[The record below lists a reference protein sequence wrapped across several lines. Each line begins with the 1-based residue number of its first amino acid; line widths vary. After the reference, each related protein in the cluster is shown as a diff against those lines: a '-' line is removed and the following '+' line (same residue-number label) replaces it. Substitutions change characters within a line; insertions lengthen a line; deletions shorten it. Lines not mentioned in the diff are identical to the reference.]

1 MLAGAY
7 AFVDLETTGC
17 NPVYDRITEIAI
29 VSVRDGAVTERWQQ
43 LLDPGMSIPEAIQSL
58 TGITN
63 AMVAGQPAFED
74 VADEVQRRLDG
85 VTFVAHNARFDHG
98 FLRNALKRCNLTL
111 RGPVLCTVKLSRRLF
126 PQHARHNLDA
136 IIARHGLTCAARHRA
151 LGDAEATWQFV
162 AQVAASGIADLAQ
175 HIDTLT
181 QRPSLPAR
189 LSWEALD
196 AIPDTPGVYLFY
208 DERDTPLYV
217 GKSVRLRSRVLAH
230 FAADHSSHREMQMAQ
245 QTARVEWRES
255 AGELGALLREAQLVK
270 DLAPVY
276 NRQLRRHATLVSI
289 RWSGAADGIPEIV
302 GGSDIAG
309 DGLAHL
315 HGLFRSK
322 AQAKKALLGLADEYR
337 LCLRLAG
344 LEKPAPGA
352 CFRHQVGKCGGAC
365 AGHEPLLAHQARLAA
380 ALAKLKLVSW
390 PWSGAIGIRERQP
403 GRRTRGA
410 ARGRSLVLPRHVSQ
424 RGRAARA
431 RALRAPPCLRHGHL
445 QAAGEAPDAQS
456 PPAGGAVRAC
466 GSGFIRTIRFV
477 GPASARHLCGS
488 EFIRTIVRLK
498 PDPHQTPAPAARK
511 NAAGRR
517 SGRCCTPPSPRR
529 RGIARQG
536 APRARGSSAACPPRA
551 RCETPCTKARS
562 SGLNTCRAASS
573 GEHIAIS
580 PRCVRKRM

>member
-29 VSVRDGAVTERWQQ
+29 VSVRDGVVTERWQQ
-43 LLDPGMSIPEAIQSL
+43 LLDPGVSIPEAIQSL

-74 VADEVQRRLDG
+74 VAHEVQRRLDG

-98 FLRNALKRCNLTL
+98 FLRNALKRCGLAL

-136 IIARHGLTCAARHRA
+136 IIARHGLACAARHRA

-162 AQVAASGIADLAQ
+162 AQLAASGADLAP

-181 QRPSLPAR
+181 RRPALPAR
-189 LSWEALD
+189 VSWDELD

-217 GKSVRLRSRVLAH
+217 GKSVRLRSRVLSH

-245 QTARVEWRES
+245 QTARVEWQPA

-276 NRQLRRHATLVSI
+276 NRQLRRHAALVSI
-289 RWSGAADGIPEIV
+289 RWDGAPDAVPEIV
-302 GGSDIAG
+302 AG
-309 DGLAHL
+309 VAGHGLEHL

-322 AQAKKALLGLADEYR
+322 AQAKRALLGLAEEHR
-337 LCLRLAG
+337 LCLRLLG

-365 AGHEPLLAHQARLAA
+365 DGREHLLQHQARLAT
-380 ALAKLKLVSW
+380 ALTKLKLVSW
-390 PWSGAIGIRERQP
+390 PWDGAIGIREREPQT
-403 GRRTRGA
+403 GREELHVVDRWCYLGSF
-410 ARGRSLVLPRHVSQ
+410 RSEQELRE
-424 RGRAARA
+424 
-431 RALRAPPCLRHGHL
+431 RAPP
-445 QAAGEAPDAQS
+445 
-456 PPAGGAVRAC
+456 
-466 GSGFIRTIRFV
+466 
-477 GPASARHLCGS
+477 
-488 EFIRTIVRLK
+488 
-498 PDPHQTPAPAARK
+498 
-511 NAAGRR
+511 AGRPAFDIDTYKLLVKHLMR
-517 SGRCCTPPSPRR
+517 SRRPQVVPLPS
-529 RGIARQG
+529 A
-536 APRARGSSAACPPRA
+536 GSDPA
-551 RCETPCTKARS
+551 EQL
-562 SGLNTCRAASS
+562 SG
-573 GEHIAIS
+573 
-580 PRCVRKRM
+580 

>member
-29 VSVRDGAVTERWQQ
+29 VSVRDGVVTERWQQ

-63 AMVAGQPAFED
+63 AMVAGQPGFED

-85 VTFVAHNARFDHG
+85 ATFVAHNARFDHG
-98 FLRNALKRCNLTL
+98 FLRNALKRCNLAL

-126 PQHARHNLDA
+126 PQHPRHNLDA

-162 AQVAASGIADLAQ
+162 AQLAASGTDLAP

-181 QRPSLPAR
+181 KRPSLPAR
-189 LSWEALD
+189 LSWDALD

-276 NRQLRRHATLVSI
+276 NRKLRRHAKLVSI

-309 DGLAHL
+309 DALAHL

-365 AGHEPLLAHQARLAA
+365 AGQEPLLAHQARLAA

-390 PWSGAIGIRERQP
+390 PWSGAIGIREQQP
-403 GRRTRGA
+403 DSGLEELHVVDRWCYLGTFRSEDELHAREAFARRPAFDMDTYKLLVKHLM
-410 ARGRSLVLPRHVSQ
+410 RSRHPQVVPF
-424 RGRAARA
+424 
-431 RALRAPPCLRHGHL
+431 AP
-445 QAAGEAPDAQS
+445 
-456 PPAGGAVRAC
+456 
-466 GSGFIRTIRFV
+466 V
-477 GPASARHLCGS
+477 GPDL
-488 EFIRTIVRLK
+488 
-498 PDPHQTPAPAARK
+498 
-511 NAAGRR
+511 
-517 SGRCCTPPSPRR
+517 SGQSD
-529 RGIARQG
+529 
-536 APRARGSSAACPPRA
+536 S
-551 RCETPCTKARS
+551 
-562 SGLNTCRAASS
+562 
-573 GEHIAIS
+573 
-580 PRCVRKRM
+580 